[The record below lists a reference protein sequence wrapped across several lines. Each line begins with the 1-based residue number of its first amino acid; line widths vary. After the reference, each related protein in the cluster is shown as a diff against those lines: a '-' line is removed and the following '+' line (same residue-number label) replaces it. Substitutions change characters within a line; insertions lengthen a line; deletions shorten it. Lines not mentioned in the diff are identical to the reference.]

1 MFKKK
6 FCQSDKNTYFCIQN
20 NTSFY
25 IMNIPQNLKYTQDDE
40 WVRVEGEFAFIGITD
55 YAQHEL
61 GDIVFVDVACE
72 GDTINAGE
80 VFGSVEAVKT
90 VADLLM
96 PIEGEVIEFNT
107 ALEDASAINS
117 DPYGAGWIIKVK
129 PANMADID
137 ALMDAA
143 AYTAKIGA

>member
-1 MFKKK
+1 
-6 FCQSDKNTYFCIQN
+6 
-20 NTSFY
+20 
-25 IMNIPQNLKYTQDDE
+25 MNIPQNLKYTQDDE
-40 WVRVEGEFAFIGITD
+40 WVRVEGEFAYVGITD

-61 GDIVFVDVACE
+61 GDIVFVDVDCV

-80 VFGSVEAVKT
+80 AFGSIEAVKT

-96 PIEGEVIEFNT
+96 PVDAEVVEFNT
-107 ALEDASAINS
+107 NLDDASSINN
-117 DPYGAGWIIKVK
+117 DPYGEGWIIKIK

-137 ALMDAA
+137 ALLDNI

>member
-1 MFKKK
+1 
-6 FCQSDKNTYFCIQN
+6 
-20 NTSFY
+20 
-25 IMNIPQNLKYTQDDE
+25 MNIPQNLKYTQDDE
-40 WVRVEGEFAFIGITD
+40 WVKIEGEFALIGITD

-61 GDIVFVDVACE
+61 GDIVFVDVNCE
-72 GDTINAGE
+72 GDTVEAGE
-80 VFGSVEAVKT
+80 PFGSVEAVKT

-96 PIEGEVIEFNT
+96 PISGEVVEYNS
-107 ALEDASAINS
+107 ALDDASAINN